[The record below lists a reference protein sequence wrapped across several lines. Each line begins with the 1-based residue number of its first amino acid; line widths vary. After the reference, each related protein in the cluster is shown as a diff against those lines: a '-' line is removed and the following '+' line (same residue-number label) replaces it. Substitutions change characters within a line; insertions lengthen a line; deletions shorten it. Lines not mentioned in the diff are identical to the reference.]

1 MSESGFPG
9 FKDLQD
15 EKYCKICD
23 NERQIVMNAKD
34 LNNISRTNWQA
45 LDSMSDEDIDYSDI
59 PPLTDEFFEK
69 ATLRIPAAQAK
80 NVIQLEPDVIAW
92 FKAENKDYQ
101 TAINE
106 ILRRHIE
113 SSVNKQSA

>member
-1 MSESGFPG
+1 
-9 FKDLQD
+9 
-15 EKYCKICD
+15 
-23 NERQIVMNAKD
+23 MNAKD

-59 PPLTDEFFEK
+59 PPLTDEFFVK
-69 ATLRIPAAQAK
+69 ATLRIPAAQVK
-80 NVIQLEPDVIAW
+80 NIIQLEPDIIAW

-106 ILRRHIE
+106 ILRRHIQ
-113 SSVNKQSA
+113 SSDNQKSA

>member
-1 MSESGFPG
+1 MNE
-9 FKDLQD
+9 KDL
-15 EKYCKICD
+15 K
-23 NERQIVMNAKD
+23 
-34 LNNISRTNWQA
+34 NISRTNWQA

-59 PPLTDEFFEK
+59 PPLTDDFFAK

-80 NVIQLEPDVIAW
+80 NVIQLDPDVIAW
-92 FKAENKDYQ
+92 FKTRNTDYQ

-113 SSVNKQSA
+113 SSSNQKSA

>member
-1 MSESGFPG
+1 
-9 FKDLQD
+9 
-15 EKYCKICD
+15 
-23 NERQIVMNAKD
+23 MNAKD

-59 PPLTDEFFEK
+59 PPLTDEFFKK

>member
-1 MSESGFPG
+1 M
-9 FKDLQD
+9 
-15 EKYCKICD
+15 
-23 NERQIVMNAKD
+23 
-34 LNNISRTNWQA
+34 NNISRTNWQA

-69 ATLRIPAAQAK
+69 AILQISPAQAK
-80 NVIQLEPDVIAW
+80 NIIQLEPDVIAW
-92 FKAENKDYQ
+92 FKAKNKDYQ

-113 SSVNKQSA
+113 SSGNKQSA

>member
-1 MSESGFPG
+1 M
-9 FKDLQD
+9 
-15 EKYCKICD
+15 
-23 NERQIVMNAKD
+23 NEKD

-69 ATLRIPAAQAK
+69 AILQIPPALAK
-80 NVIQLEPDVIAW
+80 NVIHLDPDVIAW
-92 FKAENKDYQ
+92 FKSQNKDYQ
-101 TAINE
+101 TAIND

-113 SSVNKQSA
+113 SSGNPKLA